1 MSSATFNLLRGLSAA
16 EYHASTA
23 LGSSVLRNVLRA
35 TPAHALAAMEE
46 ESNQAQQ
53 LGTAIHA
60 AILEPTIFSG
70 LVAIAPDVDKRT
82 KEGKARWESFL
93 ETTDGRTVITA
104 EQGET
109 LARVMD
115 RYKALNLI
123 PRLIESC
130 PDREVSVFAHDK
142 EADFLIKARLDAYD
156 PHTGLVVDVKT
167 TRSHASRD
175 DFERA
180 IASGGW
186 GYGLQACHYRR
197 VCRLANVPF
206 SDFVFLV
213 IETVAPFG
221 IAAFALDADVID
233 MYESEV
239 SRGIALWAKASK
251 AKRFDAWPDEVQRIG
266 VPAWERRKLEGGT
279 P

>member
-1 MSSATFNLLRGLSAA
+1 MSGAAFNWFRGMPADQ
-16 EYHASTA
+16 YHASTA

-35 TPAHALAAMEE
+35 SPAHAAAAMDD

-60 AILEPTIFSG
+60 AILEPDTFTAS
-70 LVAIAPDVDKRT
+70 VAIAPEVDKRT
-82 KEGKARWESFL
+82 KDGKARWESFL
-93 ETTDGRTVITA
+93 ETTAGRTVITA

-115 RYKALNLI
+115 SYKTLSNI
-123 PRLIESC
+123 PRLIEMC
-130 PDREVSVFAHDK
+130 PERELSVFAHDV
-142 EADFLIKARLDAYD
+142 EADFSIKARLDAYD
-156 PHTGLVVDVKT
+156 FNTGLVVDVKT
-167 TRSHASRD
+167 TSKHASRE

-213 IETVAPFG
+213 IETVKPFG
-221 IAAFALDADVID
+221 VAAFALDSDVID
-233 MYESEV
+233 MYEAEV
-239 SRGIALWAKASK
+239 TRGIALWAKASK
-251 AKRFDAWPDEVQRIG
+251 AGRFEAWPDEVQRIG
-266 VPAWERRKLEGGT
+266 VPAWERRKMEGVAL
-279 P
+279 